1 MSTPGSGN
9 AAPDG
14 VHGTSVHGRKQTG
27 GEALQLCLSFAQ
39 HLFFPFLRKPSK
51 RGTSSRV
58 SHRRFLT
65 AELFVDFL
73 PQGCF

>member
-39 HLFFPFLRKPSK
+39 HLFFFPFYVNPANGELQ
-51 RGTSSRV
+51 V
-58 SHRRFLT
+58 AFLIG
-65 AELFVDFL
+65 DF
-73 PQGCF
+73 